1 MIILE
6 LFLLHGAAGGW
17 DELVFLIVP
26 LAIIFA
32 LGMLTGRGKGEQQ
45 PEQPA
50 PADDADAPGVGASAR
65 SAATGREEGEA

>member
-17 DELVFLIVP
+17 DELVYLIVP

-32 LGMLTGRGKGEQQ
+32 LGMLTSRGKGGQQ

-50 PADDADAPGVGASAR
+50 PADDADTTDSTTGR
-65 SAATGREEGEA
+65 STATGREEGEA

>member
-26 LAIIFA
+26 LALIFA
-32 LGMLTGRGKGEQQ
+32 LGVLTSRGKGEQK

-50 PADDADAPGVGASAR
+50 PADESETTDADTGR
-65 SAATGREEGEA
+65 SAAAGREEGEA

>member
-50 PADDADAPGVGASAR
+50 PDDDADTTDAGAAR
-65 SAATGREEGEA
+65 STAAGREEGEA

>member
-45 PEQPA
+45 PEQRA
-50 PADDADAPGVGASAR
+50 PADDADAPDAGAGR
-65 SAATGREEGEA
+65 STATGREEGEA

>member
-45 PEQPA
+45 PEQRA
-50 PADDADAPGVGASAR
+50 PADDADTTDAGAR
-65 SAATGREEGEA
+65 STAAGRGEGEA

>member
-45 PEQPA
+45 PEQRA
-50 PADDADAPGVGASAR
+50 PADDADAPGVGAGAR

>member
-1 MIILE
+1 MIILD

-32 LGMLTGRGKGEQQ
+32 LGMLTGRGKAEQQ
-45 PEQPA
+45 PEQQA
-50 PADDADAPGVGASAR
+50 PADDADATDAAAAR
-65 SAATGREEGEA
+65 STAAGREEGEA

>member
-6 LFLLHGAAGGW
+6 VYLLHGAAGGW
-17 DELVFLIVP
+17 DELVYLIVP

-32 LGMLTGRGKGEQQ
+32 LGMLTGRGKGGQQ

-50 PADDADAPGVGASAR
+50 PADDADATNAAAAR
-65 SAATGREEGEA
+65 STATGSEEGEA

>member
-32 LGMLTGRGKGEQQ
+32 LGMLTGRGKGQQQ

-50 PADDADAPGVGASAR
+50 PADDAGTTDAGAAR
-65 SAATGREEGEA
+65 SIAAGREEGKA

>member
-1 MIILE
+1 MIILD

-17 DELVFLIVP
+17 DELVYLIVP

-50 PADDADAPGVGASAR
+50 PADDADTADGAADR
-65 SAATGREEGEA
+65 STATGREEGGA